1 MGATKASDALRRSAQ
16 DPLAFGDFYASHVGP
31 LCVFVARR
39 VYNAEVAMDLTSET
53 FAQAFIARRRF
64 RGSSEGE
71 AAAWLYRIAI
81 RQIGKYFSKGKVER
95 RALHRLGIQAPT
107 LGQDEQERI
116 EQLVSTE
123 ALRDAV
129 DAEFALLSAPQRDAL
144 RLRVID
150 GLPYG
155 EVARAL
161 AISEPAAR
169 NRVMRGLKALSE
181 GLDENPISKEAYP

>member
-1 MGATKASDALRRSAQ
+1 MGSTQACDALRRSGQ
-16 DPLAFGDFYASHVGP
+16 DPQAFGDFYSSHVGP
-31 LCVFVARR
+31 LCVFIARR

-53 FAQAFIARRRF
+53 FAQAFISRRRF
-64 RGSSEGE
+64 RGHSEGE

-81 RQIGKYFSKGKVER
+81 RQMSKYFAKGKVEQ

-123 ALRDAV
+123 ALRGAV
-129 DAEFALLSAPQRDAL
+129 DAEFALLSEPQRDAL
-144 RLRVID
+144 KLRIIE

-181 GLDENPISKEAYP
+181 GLDESLTSKEAYP